1 MTAPWAALALLWGSL
16 CAGKDPARRGGA
28 GTRGARCL
36 PTKGAPAA
44 SALRH
49 LPGIGVARGAWLAIV
64 KTSSP
69 VRFLRTILARG
80 GARGWGNLERQGR
93 GSGSAGSR
101 TLGTERGKPERGES
115 GQGGRASNR
124 GWLGLGCSPLRGS
137 VAKQS
142 GRLFT
147 ACSEPSALR
156 PATLRRGPRAS
167 GSYLHPLSLQR
178 ATDAPS

>member
-28 GTRGARCL
+28 GTQGARCL
-36 PTKGAPAA
+36 PTKGGPAA
-44 SALRH
+44 SAPRH

-69 VRFLRTILARG
+69 ERFLRTILARG
-80 GARGWGNLERQGR
+80 FAQGWGNLGRQGR

-101 TLGTERGKPERGES
+101 TPGIEQGKPELEES
-115 GQGGRASNR
+115 GQAGGAYYR
-124 GWLGLGCSPLRGS
+124 GWLGWGYSPLRAS

-147 ACSEPSALR
+147 DCLEPSALR
-156 PATLRRGPRAS
+156 PATLRRDPRAS
-167 GSYLHPLSLQR
+167 GYYLHPLS
-178 ATDAPS
+178 